1 MKLKVMHW
9 TGIATSIVL
18 IILNFIFFRNSKVF
32 FFFLGIALLVA
43 ALPFLVTVMIEVGR
57 EKEKES
63 MFLEFSRNLVES
75 VKSGTPISRSIINVK
90 GKKYGSLDMHID
102 KLANQISLGIPVRE
116 SFRIFARDVNN
127 KVISRSVAL
136 IIEAEEAGGKIDDIL
151 ENVAKN
157 VNEVED
163 IKKERKSGMYNTI
176 VQLYI
181 IFMIFLVIMLV
192 LQIQFIPKMTE
203 SINLAG
209 LGSGGGLAG
218 LSGIGISTD
227 QASTNTIFII
237 LILVQG
243 LFAGFV
249 IGKLS
254 EGTVKA
260 GIKHSAIIIAL
271 TYLITFGVKAFVNA
285 PETI

>member
-1 MKLKVMHW
+1 MKITIRHIV
-9 TGIATSIVL
+9 GIIMSLVL
-18 IILNFIFFRNSKVF
+18 IILNIIFFRDSKVF
-32 FFFLGIALLVA
+32 FFFIGIALLVS
-43 ALPFLVTVMIEVGR
+43 ALPFLVTVIIEVGR
-57 EKEKES
+57 EREKES

-75 VKSGTPISRSIINVK
+75 VKSGTPISRSIVSIK
-90 GKKYGSLDMHID
+90 GKKYGSLDPYVD
-102 KLANQISLGIPVRE
+102 KLSNQISLGIPVKDA
-116 SFRIFARDVNN
+116 FKIFARDIGN

-181 IFMIFLVIMLV
+181 IFLVFLVIMLV

-203 SINLAG
+203 SINM
-209 LGSGGGLAG
+209 AG
-218 LSGIGISTD
+218 LSGGGIAVLSGIGGSTD
-227 QASTNTIFII
+227 TTSTNTIFII

-254 EGTVKA
+254 EGSIKA

-271 TYLITFGVKAFVNA
+271 TYLITFGVKAFVSS
-285 PETI
+285 PGVI